1 MKDMGIIT
9 GSDEQAKELI
19 VGKDTVYVH
28 TNITKVE
35 KDAGGKEVDN
45 LYQYHE
51 VQYGKDEYIKKMSEA
66 TIQLR
71 AQAES
76 AQEALDYLISSTSG
90 ASDNTTKA

>member
-1 MKDMGIIT
+1 MVDCGTVT
-9 GSDEQAKELI
+9 GSKKWAEALI
-19 VGKDTVYVH
+19 IGKDTVYVH
-28 TNITKVE
+28 ADITKLDQ
-35 KDAGGKEVDN
+35 KDDQGNDMN

-90 ASDNTTKA
+90 ASDNTTTA

>member
-9 GSDEQAKELI
+9 GSGEQAKELI

-28 TNITKVE
+28 TDITKVE
-35 KDAGGKEVDN
+35 KDAEGKEVDN

-66 TIQLR
+66 NTRLQT
-71 AQAES
+71 QVES
-76 AQEALDYLISSTSG
+76 TQEALDFLILSTSG
-90 ASDNTTKA
+90 ASDDTTTA